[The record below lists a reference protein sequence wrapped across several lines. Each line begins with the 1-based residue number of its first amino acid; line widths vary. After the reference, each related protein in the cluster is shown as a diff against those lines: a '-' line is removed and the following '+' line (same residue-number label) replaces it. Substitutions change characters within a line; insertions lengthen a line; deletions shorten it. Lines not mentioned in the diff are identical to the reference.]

1 MVSLKS
7 LFPAPVAGIES
18 CRPLSEHNDDR
29 SSMLLEVIQEHGLTM
44 NDDGYVRWGNLN
56 SKHPRNWTPKRK
68 AYNTIVI
75 LLLEFVT

>member
-1 MVSLKS
+1 MASMKP
-7 LFPAPVAGIES
+7 LFRAPGSRRES
-18 CRPLSEHNDDR
+18 GRPLSEPEDDG
-29 SSMLLEVIQEHGLTM
+29 SSILLEVIQEHGLTL
-44 NDDGYVRWGNLN
+44 NGDGYVRWGNLN